1 MATTLIRLKDGTLV
15 EAEVPQDKAKQI
27 SGGAAKKVD
36 ATFQDEIKP
45 LLERVAS
52 SVSVAWSQVSQ
63 DLHME
68 QAEIEVNVAFEGEG
82 NLFVTRSKLGAS
94 LTIKLVLKPSSP

>member
-15 EAEVPQDKAKQI
+15 EAEVPEEQARQI
-27 SGGAAKKVD
+27 SGGVAKRVD
-36 ATFQDEIKP
+36 TAFEDEIKP

-52 SVSVAWSQVSQ
+52 SVSAAWSQVSQ